1 MSSEEAGAKLSMQ
14 RMGFVMRKA
23 TKTAIK
29 EVALKFGRA
38 RGLKESYDIFDGGGT
53 GIRQACEWWP
63 VNDCTMTVR
72 GSKQVFSTGLGDKSD
87 TFFSNR
93 CPF

>member
-1 MSSEEAGAKLSMQ
+1 MQ
-14 RMGFVMRKA
+14 RMDFVMRKA

-29 EVALKFGRA
+29 EVALKFGGA
-38 RGLKESYDIFDGGGT
+38 RGLKESYDIFDGVGT

-63 VNDCTMTVR
+63 VNDCTMTIR
-72 GSKQVFSTGLGDKSD
+72 GSKQVFSTGLGDKRD
-87 TFFSNR
+87 TFFSNK